1 MVRTQDESPIHAM
14 PGAVSRMMFGSQE
27 HGGMI
32 HKSGHTPVSLAR
44 QIASL
49 GFTVKQAWLG
59 HTHRYVF
66 TGYPV
71 THSGGS
77 GGSVGRY
84 RGRADLGYPVAL
96 AATLTGNKLGAAVLS
111 IQATIASCR

>member
-1 MVRTQDESPIHAM
+1 M
-14 PGAVSRMMFGSQE
+14 PS
-27 HGGMI
+27 
-32 HKSGHTPVSLAR
+32 TLNP
-44 QIASL
+44 
-49 GFTVKQAWLG
+49 W
-59 HTHRYVF
+59 YVF